1 MSNRSAASENP
12 GNRAALRQNILFSHF
27 TDEQF
32 NFIYQHSKEL
42 TLKKGEVLFNQ
53 GSEVHYFY
61 FVHEGMI
68 KLYRHSIEGHE
79 KVFELESAG
88 SVFAEALMFSDQ
100 ASYPV
105 SAAALQDTTLVE
117 ISNRHYRQ
125 VLSESFDASRMIMTD
140 LSKRLHSLINEIE
153 NLSLMTGR
161 NRLATY
167 FLDQALNKGLEFSL
181 EIPKNTIASILS
193 LQPET
198 FSRLLKELCTQNV
211 IEVQENQITVLDMK
225 GLRINAGIA

>member
-1 MSNRSAASENP
+1 MSDQKLGLASNNMKE
-12 GNRAALRQNILFSHF
+12 ALRQNILFSHF

-32 NFIYQHSKEL
+32 DFIYQHSKEV
-42 TLKKGEVLFNQ
+42 TLKKGDVLFNQ

-61 FVHEGMI
+61 FVRTGMI
-68 KLYRHSIEGHE
+68 KLYRNSMDGHE
-79 KVFELESAG
+79 KIFELESAG

-100 ASYPV
+100 DSYPV
-105 SAAALQDTTLVE
+105 TAAALQDSTLQE
-117 ISNRHYRQ
+117 ISNIHYRQ

-140 LSKRLHSLINEIE
+140 LSKRLHSLIVEID

-167 FLDQALNKGLEFSL
+167 FLDQALNNGPEFTL
-181 EIPKNTIASILS
+181 NIPKNTIASILS

-198 FSRLLKELCTQNV
+198 FSRLLKELCSKQV
-211 IEVQENQITVLDMK
+211 IEVQENQIKVLDMN